1 MAADDDETGLARG
14 VASRLHAFNR
24 YEIKYLVANEDVP
37 AIRSELAR
45 RMDRDE
51 HSPPG
56 GYGVWSL
63 YYDTPA
69 LRFYWEKIEG
79 LKFRRKLRIRHYGEL
94 DAVTDDSQ
102 VFVEI
107 KQRVNR
113 VTQKRRVRLP
123 YGAARRLCDG
133 RELVDPGPFG
143 HEVVDLLVRLDLRP
157 TVITG

>member
-1 MAADDDETGLARG
+1 MAADDETGLTRG
-14 VASRLHAFNR
+14 VAGRPHAFNR

-37 AIRSELAR
+37 AIRSEPAR

-63 YYDTPA
+63 SYDTPA

-94 DAVTDDSQ
+94 
-102 VFVEI
+102 
-107 KQRVNR
+107 
-113 VTQKRRVRLP
+113 
-123 YGAARRLCDG
+123 ARSPTTARSSS
-133 RELVDPGPFG
+133 
-143 HEVVDLLVRLDLRP
+143 RP
-157 TVITG
+157 NSA